1 MTNLKITV
9 NIDLVSIKLNVTSEN
24 ISNLGTLNGGFTVL
38 LA

>member
-9 NIDLVSIKLNVTSEN
+9 NIDLVSIKLNVTSGN